1 MNPDTIHFLLSQLI
15 EFKES
20 NSAIQL
26 SSRILFAESH
36 DPIRVPLRSD
46 SKQVLVREEKSLKS
60 FHPRQFCNHA
70 ITFFRETSKAIM
82 TFLWQTEQWWIF
94 SFIAEVSKCRT
105 CIDCDT
111 SHARMRMIIV
121 LVNWY
126 NGATRQEIGVLYDRC
141 LAFHEFE

>member
-1 MNPDTIHFLLSQLI
+1 
-15 EFKES
+15 
-20 NSAIQL
+20 
-26 SSRILFAESH
+26 
-36 DPIRVPLRSD
+36 
-46 SKQVLVREEKSLKS
+46 
-60 FHPRQFCNHA
+60 
-70 ITFFRETSKAIM
+70 M

-126 NGATRQEIGVLYDRC
+126 DGANRQEIGVLYDRC
-141 LAFHEFE
+141 FEFHEFEDRRETVHYYYARSVVPYLVLFVSD